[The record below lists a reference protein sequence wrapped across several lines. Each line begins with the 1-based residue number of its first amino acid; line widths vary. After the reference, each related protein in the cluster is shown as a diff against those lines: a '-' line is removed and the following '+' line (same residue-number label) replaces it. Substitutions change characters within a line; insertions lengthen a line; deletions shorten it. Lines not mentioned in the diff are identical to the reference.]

1 MKALRFCSIVIMFF
15 ALISAGYAQHPPEE
29 VWNRVYDSG
38 NDDVANGIA
47 VDNVGNVYVAGYSYN
62 GTNHDFRT
70 IKYDSAGNIV
80 WVRSY
85 DAGSFER
92 AYGVAVDDDGNV
104 YVTGSLY
111 DGIGVNFCTIK
122 YDKDGNIVWKR
133 VCDSTSYEGARGI
146 AVDRAGYVYVTGT
159 SHIEEDQDIRT
170 IKYDKDGNVVWNSL
184 YDGGSDEYVHG
195 IAVDN
200 AGNVYVTGCLW
211 NGIGCDYQTVKFDKD
226 GNVVWQRIHDSG
238 GCLHYEDAQ
247 GVAVDF
253 AGNVYVTGFALEQTD
268 KDEAYFRTIK
278 YDRDGNVVWN
288 KLFDSGLYNRA
299 SDIFVDN
306 AGNVYVTGSSYNGK
320 DYDFRTIKYDK
331 DGNVIWSRL
340 YSTGENDYS
349 SGVAVDDKG
358 YVYVS
363 GILYNGLDWDFCTI
377 KYRQSQL
384 SGVEEERNVGNAEV
398 IQESNRVFVTY
409 SLKSAS
415 MVDISVFNV
424 LGSVVNKVSGYETEG
439 EHSYTFDV
447 PFSGVYFVK
456 INMGSR
462 IEIRKVVIMH

>member
-1 MKALRFCSIVIMFF
+1 MLRNTFFVVVITIGFI
-15 ALISAGYAQHPPEE
+15 ANIAYAQQPPEK
-29 VWNRVYDSG
+29 VWHRIYDSG
-38 NDDVANGIA
+38 DTDVPTGIA
-47 VDNVGNVYVAGYSYN
+47 VDRAGYVYVTGYSDN
-62 GTNHDFRT
+62 GKNHDFRT

-80 WVRSY
+80 WNRVY
-85 DAGSFER
+85 DSGSSER

-104 YVTGSLY
+104 YVTGFLY
-111 DGIGVNFCTIK
+111 NGTGNFCTIK
-122 YDKDGNIVWKR
+122 YDKDGNIVWRK
-133 VCDSTSYEGARGI
+133 VCDSTSHEGARGI
-146 AVDRAGYVYVTGT
+146 AVDRAGYVYVAGM
-159 SHIEEDQDIRT
+159 SNVGEDQDIRT

-253 AGNVYVTGFALEQTD
+253 AGNVYVTGFAEEETD

-278 YDRDGNVVWN
+278 YDKDGNVVWN
-288 KLFDSGLYNRA
+288 KLFDSGFFDKGFGIA
-299 SDIFVDN
+299 VDN
-306 AGNVYVTGSSYNGK
+306 TGNVYETGYSYNGK

-340 YSTGENDYS
+340 YGTGENDYS

-358 YVYVS
+358 YVYVT
-363 GILYNGLDWDFCTI
+363 GYMYNGSDWDFYTI

-384 SGVEEERNVGNAEV
+384 WGVEEERNVEDIAVVGKN
-398 IQESNRVFVTY
+398 NRVVVTY

-415 MVDISVFNV
+415 MVDISVLNV
-424 LGSVVNKVSGYETEG
+424 LGSVVERVNGYETAG

-456 INMGSR
+456 INMGNR
-462 IEIRKVVIMH
+462 TEIRKVVITH